1 MSAADLVFA
10 FCLLLGGG
18 LLLFT
23 LIVDD
28 IFGGLLSALH
38 FGFDVAG
45 VSPTPI
51 LLGFVA
57 MFGVGGLFGLHSLNA
72 GVGIATGVATV
83 AGLLGASVAFGAFKV
98 LKQAESTD
106 TFSLEEMVGSTG
118 RVLVGIP
125 ASRFGTVL
133 ISFAGSSHNMTAT
146 ADSEIPAGKVVEG
159 RGRRRR
165 QPRRRPQSGSSR
177 ELGGF
182 ALSSR
187 GPLVTTIKEH
197 VPMPSFV
204 TTTPFLAVTGVIILV
219 LILAFVASRYKVAGA
234 NEAIIVAGSRGAK
247 VRDERGKVVSTP
259 GDKGV
264 KVVVGGGTIVMP
276 LLNRVGRLKLT
287 ARQINVQLSDAVTSQ
302 GIKVQV
308 QGVATFKIGRDVES
322 LRNAAE
328 RFLDA
333 KPEQVDSIVKNVL
346 EGSLRSIVGTLT
358 IEELIRDRQKLL
370 QQVQDAAKGDLA
382 TSGLQI
388 DAFTIQS
395 FSDESNYI
403 ELLGQQ
409 SVSTVTRDARMVKAT
424 TDQEAAV
431 REAESQQIKI
441 NAGRDV
447 ALREAE
453 TKTQVAAAQARA
465 DQAGPLAQAEAQQEV
480 VRKQTELA
488 QLEADRKEKEL
499 LSSTV
504 KPAAAEAQAVIARAE
519 GDKRARIASA
529 EADAETTRLEGGAEA
544 QIVLTKGEAEA
555 KALAMRADAYKQF
568 NEAAI
573 IQTVLAALPD
583 IVRAA
588 AEPMGHIDS
597 LTVMS
602 ADGASDIVKNA
613 TRAMI
618 ESTTAIKGL
627 TGLDVPNLIGGALGR
642 GFGERLRTGDGERGS
657 DVGSAADRISE
668 IAGEGLAALKVQR
681 AEAAA
686 RAEALAKEAEA
697 KAAAEVE
704 KAAEEAAKAKAV
716 AGSLKAAGAADEA
729 PRVRPTSRLARPGP
743 GPLSLN
749 RSPLRRSRACL
760 RARATWRMGKV
771 ARRPASPGAQHS
783 ALRRPD
789 AQ

>member
-1 MSAADLVFA
+1 
-10 FCLLLGGG
+10 
-18 LLLFT
+18 
-23 LIVDD
+23 
-28 IFGGLLSALH
+28 
-38 FGFDVAG
+38 
-45 VSPTPI
+45 
-51 LLGFVA
+51 
-57 MFGVGGLFGLHSLNA
+57 
-72 GVGIATGVATV
+72 
-83 AGLLGASVAFGAFKV
+83 
-98 LKQAESTD
+98 
-106 TFSLEEMVGSTG
+106 
-118 RVLVGIP
+118 
-125 ASRFGTVL
+125 
-133 ISFAGSSHNMTAT
+133 
-146 ADSEIPAGKVVEG
+146 
-159 RGRRRR
+159 
-165 QPRRRPQSGSSR
+165 
-177 ELGGF
+177 
-182 ALSSR
+182 
-187 GPLVTTIKEH
+187 
-197 VPMPSFV
+197 MPDFV
-204 TTTPFLAVTGVIILV
+204 TSSPFLAVAGAVIIV

-247 VRDERGKVVSTP
+247 VHDERGQPVSHS

-409 SVSTVTRDARMVKAT
+409 SVATVTRDARMAKAT

-431 REAESQQIKI
+431 REAEAQQIKI
-441 NAGRDV
+441 NAARDV
-447 ALREAE
+447 SLREAE

-465 DQAGPLAQAEAQQEV
+465 DQAGPLAQAEATQEV

-499 LSSTV
+499 LSTTV
-504 KPAAAEAQAVIARAE
+504 KPAAADAQAQIARAE
-519 GDKRARIASA
+519 GEKRARIASA

-588 AEPMGHIDS
+588 AEPMGHINS
-597 LTVMS
+597 LTVLS
-602 ADGASDIVKNA
+602 SDGASDIVKNA
-613 TRAMI
+613 TRAMV

-627 TGLDVPNLIGGALGR
+627 TGLDVPSLVGGALGR
-642 GFGERLRTGDGERGS
+642 GFGERLRTGDGGGNGGGETAMSRINELAHEGLS
-657 DVGSAADRISE
+657 TMPARAEHSAAHVEEKVEPVVAASAADVKK
-668 IAGEGLAALKVQR
+668 AAV
-681 AEAAA
+681 AAD
-686 RAEALAKEAEA
+686 
-697 KAAAEVE
+697 KAAAET
-704 KAAEEAAKAKAV
+704 KQAAAKAATV
-716 AGSLKAAGAADEA
+716 AAALGAAGAAKVA
-729 PRVRPTSRLARPGP
+729 PSEGSVLQWAQWTADQLRHVPSIQLYGSVKLADLIDHGP
-743 GPLSLN
+743 P
-749 RSPLRRSRACL
+749 A
-760 RARATWRMGKV
+760 AVAVWHTAQAAMGKDYGQLTV
-771 ARRPASPGAQHS
+771 SDLLQRFAKSS
-783 ALRRPD
+783 
-789 AQ
+789 

>member
-1 MSAADLVFA
+1 MPEFLTSSPFV
-10 FCLLLGGG
+10 G
-18 LLLFT
+18 
-23 LIVDD
+23 
-28 IFGGLLSALH
+28 
-38 FGFDVAG
+38 VAG
-45 VSPTPI
+45 VVI
-51 LLGFVA
+51 LL
-57 MFGVGGLFGLHSLNA
+57 
-72 GVGIATGVATV
+72 
-83 AGLLGASVAFGAFKV
+83 LL
-98 LKQAESTD
+98 
-106 TFSLEEMVGSTG
+106 
-118 RVLVGIP
+118 I
-125 ASRFGTVL
+125 
-133 ISFAGSSHNMTAT
+133 
-146 ADSEIPAGKVVEG
+146 
-159 RGRRRR
+159 
-165 QPRRRPQSGSSR
+165 
-177 ELGGF
+177 
-182 ALSSR
+182 
-187 GPLVTTIKEH
+187 
-197 VPMPSFV
+197 
-204 TTTPFLAVTGVIILV
+204 
-219 LILAFVASRYKVAGA
+219 AFVASRYKVAGA
-234 NEAIIVAGSRGAK
+234 NEALIVAGSRGSK
-247 VRDERGKVVSTP
+247 VRDERGQTVSAP

-264 KVVVGGGTIVMP
+264 KVVVGGGTLVFP
-276 LLNRVGRLKLT
+276 LINRVGKLKLT
-287 ARQINVQLSDAVTSQ
+287 ARQISVQLADAVTSQ

-409 SVSTVTRDARMVKAT
+409 SVATVSRDARMAKAS

-431 REAESQQIKI
+431 REAQAQQIKI
-441 NAGRDV
+441 NAARDV
-447 ALREAE
+447 SLREAE
-453 TKTQVAAAQARA
+453 TRTQVAAAQARA
-465 DQAGPLAQAEAQQEV
+465 DQSGPLAQAEATQEV

-519 GDKRARIASA
+519 GAKRARIAAA

-573 IQTVLAALPD
+573 IQTVLSALPE

-588 AEPMGHIDS
+588 AEPMGKIDS

-602 ADGASDIVKNA
+602 ADGASDIVRNA
-613 TRAMI
+613 TRAVI

-642 GFGERLRTGDGERGS
+642 TVGERKPAEENGEP
-657 DVGSAADRISE
+657 AAESSVDRISK
-668 IAGEGLAALKVQR
+668 IAGEGLTALKAQ
-681 AEAAA
+681 AAQATAAA
-686 RAEALAKEAEA
+686 
-697 KAAAEVE
+697 AAA
-704 KAAEEAAKAKAV
+704 KQAAEEAAAKTAVEAQRVKEAAENAGAVAAQHVAETAEKSWAAVEQTKPGAAAAAKAPAQANV
-716 AGSLKAAGAADEA
+716 KQWAKWMADQLKQVPDIGVYGKLRLSDLAQRGPTAARGVWTTAKNALSQDYGNVTIDELIA
-729 PRVRPTSRLARPGP
+729 EFEGLQ
-743 GPLSLN
+743 
-749 RSPLRRSRACL
+749 
-760 RARATWRMGKV
+760 K
-771 ARRPASPGAQHS
+771 
-783 ALRRPD
+783 
-789 AQ
+789 

>member
-1 MSAADLVFA
+1 
-10 FCLLLGGG
+10 
-18 LLLFT
+18 
-23 LIVDD
+23 
-28 IFGGLLSALH
+28 
-38 FGFDVAG
+38 
-45 VSPTPI
+45 
-51 LLGFVA
+51 
-57 MFGVGGLFGLHSLNA
+57 
-72 GVGIATGVATV
+72 
-83 AGLLGASVAFGAFKV
+83 
-98 LKQAESTD
+98 
-106 TFSLEEMVGSTG
+106 
-118 RVLVGIP
+118 
-125 ASRFGTVL
+125 
-133 ISFAGSSHNMTAT
+133 
-146 ADSEIPAGKVVEG
+146 
-159 RGRRRR
+159 
-165 QPRRRPQSGSSR
+165 
-177 ELGGF
+177 
-182 ALSSR
+182 
-187 GPLVTTIKEH
+187 
-197 VPMPSFV
+197 MPEFV
-204 TTTPFLAVTGVIILV
+204 TTTPFLAVTGVIIIIL
-219 LILAFVASRYKVAGA
+219 LIAFVASRYKVAGA

-247 VRDERGKVVSTP
+247 VHDERGQQVSHP

-264 KVVVGGGTIVMP
+264 KVVVGGGTIVLP
-276 LLNRVGRLKLT
+276 LVNRIGRLKLT

-409 SVSTVTRDARMVKAT
+409 SVATVTRDARMAKAS

-431 REAESQQIKI
+431 REAEAQQIKI
-441 NAGRDV
+441 NAARDV
-447 ALREAE
+447 SLREAE

-465 DQAGPLAQAEAQQEV
+465 DQAGPLAQAEATQEV

-499 LSSTV
+499 LSTTV

-519 GDKRARIASA
+519 GAKRARIAAA

-555 KALAMRADAYKQF
+555 KALAMRAEAYKQF

-573 IQTVLAALPD
+573 IQTVLAALPE
-583 IVRAA
+583 IVHAA
-588 AEPMGHIDS
+588 AEPMGKIDS

-602 ADGASDIVKNA
+602 ADGASEIVRNA
-613 TRAMI
+613 TRAVV

-627 TGLDVPNLIGGALGR
+627 TGLDVPGLIGGALGKGFVDR
-642 GFGERLRTGDGERGS
+642 GRASEGDGKSE
-657 DVGSAADRISE
+657 VGRSAEDIMAT
-668 IAGEGLAALKVQR
+668 GEHELTTLPARVK
-681 AEAAA
+681 EAAIDA
-686 RAEALAKEAEA
+686 AAMAQEAEA
-697 KAAAEVE
+697 KAKEAVAAATLAAEQATADAT
-704 KAAEEAAKAKAV
+704 KAAARAAATVQAKTT
-716 AGSLKAAGAADEA
+716 AATAPRAPRPPGPTEA
-729 PRVRPTSRLARPGP
+729 PTPAVSKVAPGDGNTAQWARWLTEQLHRVPDIEVYGALRLNDLANRGP
-743 GPLSLN
+743 AS
-749 RSPLRRSRACL
+749 
-760 RARATWRMGKV
+760 ARAIWQTAQGVLGKDYGNLTV
-771 ARRPASPGAQHS
+771 ADLLKRFSS
-783 ALRRPD
+783 
-789 AQ
+789 

>member
-1 MSAADLVFA
+1 
-10 FCLLLGGG
+10 
-18 LLLFT
+18 
-23 LIVDD
+23 
-28 IFGGLLSALH
+28 
-38 FGFDVAG
+38 
-45 VSPTPI
+45 
-51 LLGFVA
+51 
-57 MFGVGGLFGLHSLNA
+57 
-72 GVGIATGVATV
+72 
-83 AGLLGASVAFGAFKV
+83 
-98 LKQAESTD
+98 
-106 TFSLEEMVGSTG
+106 
-118 RVLVGIP
+118 
-125 ASRFGTVL
+125 
-133 ISFAGSSHNMTAT
+133 
-146 ADSEIPAGKVVEG
+146 
-159 RGRRRR
+159 
-165 QPRRRPQSGSSR
+165 
-177 ELGGF
+177 
-182 ALSSR
+182 
-187 GPLVTTIKEH
+187 
-197 VPMPSFV
+197 MPSFM
-204 TTTPFLAVTGVIILV
+204 TSTPFLAVTGVIILIL
-219 LILAFVASRYKVAGA
+219 LIAFVASRYKVASA
-234 NEAIIVAGSRGAK
+234 NEALIVAGSRGAK
-247 VRDERGKVVSTP
+247 VRDEKGQVMSSP
-259 GDKGV
+259 GDRGV
-264 KVVVGGGTIVMP
+264 KVVVGGGTFIRP
-276 LLNRVGRLKLT
+276 LLDRVGKLKLT
-287 ARQINVQLSDAVTSQ
+287 ARQINVQLADAVTSQ

-409 SVSTVTRDARMVKAT
+409 SVSTVTRDARIMKAS

-431 REAESQQIKI
+431 REAEAQQIKI

-447 ALREAE
+447 SLREAE
-453 TKTQVAAAQARA
+453 TKMQVAAAQARA

-504 KPAAAEAQAVIARAE
+504 KPAAALAQAVIAKAE
-519 GDKRARIASA
+519 GDKRAKIASA

-544 QIVLTKGEAEA
+544 AIVLTKGEAEA

-602 ADGASDIVKNA
+602 ADGASDLVKNA

-642 GFGERLRTGDGERGS
+642 GFGERLRTGDGDAGS
-657 DVGSAADRISE
+657 ASGSAADRISE
-668 IAGEGLAALKVQR
+668 IAGEGLATLKAAR

-686 RAEALAKEAEA
+686 KAEAAAHEAET
-697 KAAAEVE
+697 KAAAAVE
-704 KAAEEAAKAKAV
+704 KAAEETAKAKSV
-716 AGSLKAAGAADEA
+716 AGALKTAGAAKVAEVA
-729 PRVRPTSRLARPGP
+729 PVISPNDGNVAQWAKWLASQLREVRDIQVYGTLRLADLVDKGP
-743 GPLSLN
+743 EP
-749 RSPLRRSRACL
+749 
-760 RARATWRMGKV
+760 ARAVWQRAQAVLGKDYGGLTL
-771 ARRPASPGAQHS
+771 AELLKRF
-783 ALRRPD
+783 
-789 AQ
+789 

>member
-1 MSAADLVFA
+1 
-10 FCLLLGGG
+10 
-18 LLLFT
+18 
-23 LIVDD
+23 
-28 IFGGLLSALH
+28 
-38 FGFDVAG
+38 
-45 VSPTPI
+45 
-51 LLGFVA
+51 
-57 MFGVGGLFGLHSLNA
+57 
-72 GVGIATGVATV
+72 
-83 AGLLGASVAFGAFKV
+83 
-98 LKQAESTD
+98 
-106 TFSLEEMVGSTG
+106 
-118 RVLVGIP
+118 
-125 ASRFGTVL
+125 
-133 ISFAGSSHNMTAT
+133 
-146 ADSEIPAGKVVEG
+146 
-159 RGRRRR
+159 
-165 QPRRRPQSGSSR
+165 
-177 ELGGF
+177 
-182 ALSSR
+182 
-187 GPLVTTIKEH
+187 
-197 VPMPSFV
+197 MPDFV
-204 TTTPFLAVTGVIILV
+204 TSSPFLVVTAVVILI

-247 VRDERGKVVSTP
+247 VHDERGQQISSP

-409 SVSTVTRDARMVKAT
+409 SVATVTRDARMAKAT

-431 REAESQQIKI
+431 REAQSQQIKI
-441 NAGRDV
+441 NAARDV
-447 ALREAE
+447 SLREAE

-465 DQAGPLAQAEAQQEV
+465 DQAGPLAQAEATQEV

-499 LSSTV
+499 LSTIV
-504 KPAAAEAQAVIARAE
+504 KPAAADAQAVIARAE
-519 GDKRARIASA
+519 GEKRARIAAA

-588 AEPMGHIDS
+588 AEPMGHINS
-597 LTVMS
+597 LTVLS
-602 ADGASDIVKNA
+602 SDGASDIVKNA
-613 TRAMI
+613 TRAMV

-627 TGLDVPNLIGGALGR
+627 TGLDVPALVGGALGR
-642 GFGERLRTGDGERGS
+642 GFGERLRTGDGGGNGGGETAMS
-657 DVGSAADRISE
+657 RINE
-668 IAGEGLAALKVQR
+668 LAHEGLSTMPARAEQSVAHVEEKVAPAAS
-681 AEAAA
+681 EAAA
-686 RAEALAKEAEA
+686 DVKKVAAAADKVAAETKQAAA
-697 KAAAEVE
+697 KAATV
-704 KAAEEAAKAKAV
+704 AAALGTVGAAKVAPSEGTIHQWAQWTADQLRHVPSIQLYGSVKLADLIDHGPPAAV
-716 AGSLKAAGAADEA
+716 AVWHTAQAA
-729 PRVRPTSRLARPGP
+729 
-743 GPLSLN
+743 
-749 RSPLRRSRACL
+749 
-760 RARATWRMGKV
+760 MGKDFGQTTV
-771 ARRPASPGAQHS
+771 SDLLQRFAPSS
-783 ALRRPD
+783 
-789 AQ
+789 

>member
-1 MSAADLVFA
+1 
-10 FCLLLGGG
+10 
-18 LLLFT
+18 
-23 LIVDD
+23 
-28 IFGGLLSALH
+28 
-38 FGFDVAG
+38 
-45 VSPTPI
+45 
-51 LLGFVA
+51 
-57 MFGVGGLFGLHSLNA
+57 
-72 GVGIATGVATV
+72 
-83 AGLLGASVAFGAFKV
+83 
-98 LKQAESTD
+98 
-106 TFSLEEMVGSTG
+106 
-118 RVLVGIP
+118 
-125 ASRFGTVL
+125 
-133 ISFAGSSHNMTAT
+133 
-146 ADSEIPAGKVVEG
+146 
-159 RGRRRR
+159 
-165 QPRRRPQSGSSR
+165 
-177 ELGGF
+177 
-182 ALSSR
+182 
-187 GPLVTTIKEH
+187 
-197 VPMPSFV
+197 MPSFV
-204 TTTPFLAVTGVIILV
+204 TSTPFLAVTGVIILIL
-219 LILAFVASRYKVAGA
+219 LIAFVASRYKVASA
-234 NEAIIVAGSRGAK
+234 NEALIVAGSRGAK
-247 VRDERGKVVSTP
+247 VRDEKGQVMSAP
-259 GDKGV
+259 GDRGV
-264 KVVVGGGTIVMP
+264 KVVVGGGTFIRP
-276 LLNRVGRLKLT
+276 LLDRVGKLKLT
-287 ARQINVQLSDAVTSQ
+287 ARQINVQLADAVTSQ

-409 SVSTVTRDARMVKAT
+409 SVSTVTRDARIMKAS

-431 REAESQQIKI
+431 REAEAQQIKI

-447 ALREAE
+447 SLREAE

-504 KPAAAEAQAVIARAE
+504 KPAAALAQAVIAKAE
-519 GDKRARIASA
+519 GDKRAKIASA

-573 IQTVLAALPD
+573 IQTVLAALPE

-627 TGLDVPNLIGGALGR
+627 TGLDVPSLIGGAMGR
-642 GFGERLRTGDGERGS
+642 GFGERLRTGDGDGGS
-657 DVGSAADRISE
+657 DSGSATNRISE
-668 IAGEGLAALKVQR
+668 IAGEGLSTLKAAR

-686 RAEALAKEAEA
+686 KAEAEAHEAEA
-697 KAAAEVE
+697 KAAAAVH
-704 KAAEEAAKAKAV
+704 KAEEEAAKAQAI
-716 AGSLKAAGAADEA
+716 AGALKTAGAAIAEKSAATVDKAEA
-729 PRVRPTSRLARPGP
+729 
-743 GPLSLN
+743 
-749 RSPLRRSRACL
+749 
-760 RARATWRMGKV
+760 KV
-771 ARRPASPGAQHS
+771 APSAGNVQQWAKWLAGELSGVPQIQVYS
-783 ALRRPD
+783 ALRLSDLAEKGPLPARAVWQT
-789 AQ
+789 AQAVLGKDYGSVTVGDLLKRFHP

>member
-1 MSAADLVFA
+1 
-10 FCLLLGGG
+10 
-18 LLLFT
+18 
-23 LIVDD
+23 
-28 IFGGLLSALH
+28 
-38 FGFDVAG
+38 
-45 VSPTPI
+45 
-51 LLGFVA
+51 
-57 MFGVGGLFGLHSLNA
+57 
-72 GVGIATGVATV
+72 
-83 AGLLGASVAFGAFKV
+83 
-98 LKQAESTD
+98 
-106 TFSLEEMVGSTG
+106 
-118 RVLVGIP
+118 
-125 ASRFGTVL
+125 
-133 ISFAGSSHNMTAT
+133 
-146 ADSEIPAGKVVEG
+146 
-159 RGRRRR
+159 
-165 QPRRRPQSGSSR
+165 
-177 ELGGF
+177 
-182 ALSSR
+182 
-187 GPLVTTIKEH
+187 
-197 VPMPSFV
+197 MPSFV
-204 TTTPFLAVTGVIILV
+204 TTSPFLAVAFVVIII

-247 VRDERGKVVSTP
+247 VRDERGKVVSSP

-441 NAGRDV
+441 NAARDV
-447 ALREAE
+447 SLREAE

-465 DQAGPLAQAEAQQEV
+465 DQAGPLAMAEAQQEV

-499 LSSTV
+499 LSTTV
-504 KPAAAEAQAVIARAE
+504 KPAAAEAQAVIAKAE

-544 QIVLTKGEAEA
+544 AIVLTKGEAEA

-573 IQTVLAALPD
+573 IQTVLAALPE

-588 AEPMGHIDS
+588 AEPMGHINS

-627 TGLDVPNLIGGALGR
+627 TGLDVPSLIGGAMGR
-642 GFGERLRTGDGERGS
+642 GFGERLRTGDGDGGS
-657 DVGSAADRISE
+657 DVGSAADRISQ
-668 IAGEGLAALKVQR
+668 IAGEGLSTLK
-681 AEAAA
+681 AA
-686 RAEALAKEAEA
+686 RVEAEA
-697 KAAAEVE
+697 KA
-704 KAAEEAAKAKAV
+704 KAAEAKAEDDAKKAAAAAEKATATAEAKATAV
-716 AGSLKAAGAADEA
+716 ASKLADSGAVHTAPPTVVQKPGAAPAPWSTVPQAKADAMAGAGPSEGNVAQWGKWMADRLREVPNIHLYDALRLMDLGDKGPA
-729 PRVRPTSRLARPGP
+729 P
-743 GPLSLN
+743 
-749 RSPLRRSRACL
+749 
-760 RARATWRMGKV
+760 ARAVWSTAQAVLVKDFGTLTV
-771 ARRPASPGAQHS
+771 ADLLKRFQP
-783 ALRRPD
+783 
-789 AQ
+789 

>member
-1 MSAADLVFA
+1 M
-10 FCLLLGGG
+10 
-18 LLLFT
+18 
-23 LIVDD
+23 
-28 IFGGLLSALH
+28 
-38 FGFDVAG
+38 
-45 VSPTPI
+45 
-51 LLGFVA
+51 
-57 MFGVGGLFGLHSLNA
+57 
-72 GVGIATGVATV
+72 
-83 AGLLGASVAFGAFKV
+83 
-98 LKQAESTD
+98 
-106 TFSLEEMVGSTG
+106 
-118 RVLVGIP
+118 
-125 ASRFGTVL
+125 
-133 ISFAGSSHNMTAT
+133 
-146 ADSEIPAGKVVEG
+146 
-159 RGRRRR
+159 
-165 QPRRRPQSGSSR
+165 
-177 ELGGF
+177 
-182 ALSSR
+182 
-187 GPLVTTIKEH
+187 KEH
-197 VPMPSFV
+197 VRMPSFV
-204 TTTPFLAVTGVIILV
+204 TSTPFLAVTGVVI
-219 LILAFVASRYKVAGA
+219 LILLIAFVASRYKVASA
-234 NEAIIVAGSRGAK
+234 NEALIVAGSRGAK
-247 VRDERGKVVSTP
+247 VRDEKGQVMSSP
-259 GDKGV
+259 GDRGV
-264 KVVVGGGTIVMP
+264 KVVVGGGTFIRP
-276 LLNRVGRLKLT
+276 LLDRVGKLKLT
-287 ARQINVQLSDAVTSQ
+287 ARQINVQLADAVTSQ

-431 REAESQQIKI
+431 REAESQQVKI

-504 KPAAAEAQAVIARAE
+504 KPAAAEAQAVIAKAE
-519 GDKRARIASA
+519 GDKRAKIASA

-573 IQTVLAALPD
+573 IQTVLAALPE

-627 TGLDVPNLIGGALGR
+627 TGLDVPSLIGGAMGR
-642 GFGERLRTGDGERGS
+642 GFGERLRTGDGEGGS
-657 DVGSAADRISE
+657 ASGSAADRISE
-668 IAGEGLAALKVQR
+668 IAGEGLSTLKAAR

-686 RAEALAKEAEA
+686 KAAEAAETAKTAAHEAEA
-697 KAAAEVE
+697 KVAVE
-704 KAAEEAAKAKAV
+704 KQKAEDEAAKAQSI
-716 AGSLKAAGAADEA
+716 AGALKTAGAAKAASAADKVTSSPAWGTVSQVKADAMQGVGPTAGNVEQWAQWLATQLAQVPQIQVYGALRLSDLADKGPA
-729 PRVRPTSRLARPGP
+729 PARAIWQTAQAVLGKDYSNTTVSD
-743 GPLSLN
+743 LLN
-749 RSPLRRSRACL
+749 RF
-760 RARATWRMGKV
+760 
-771 ARRPASPGAQHS
+771 RPH
-783 ALRRPD
+783 
-789 AQ
+789 

>member
-1 MSAADLVFA
+1 MPNFA
-10 FCLLLGGG
+10 
-18 LLLFT
+18 
-23 LIVDD
+23 
-28 IFGGLLSALH
+28 
-38 FGFDVAG
+38 
-45 VSPTPI
+45 
-51 LLGFVA
+51 
-57 MFGVGGLFGLHSLNA
+57 
-72 GVGIATGVATV
+72 
-83 AGLLGASVAFGAFKV
+83 
-98 LKQAESTD
+98 
-106 TFSLEEMVGSTG
+106 
-118 RVLVGIP
+118 
-125 ASRFGTVL
+125 
-133 ISFAGSSHNMTAT
+133 SS
-146 ADSEIPAGKVVEG
+146 S
-159 RGRRRR
+159 
-165 QPRRRPQSGSSR
+165 
-177 ELGGF
+177 
-182 ALSSR
+182 
-187 GPLVTTIKEH
+187 
-197 VPMPSFV
+197 
-204 TTTPFLAVTGVIILV
+204 PFLVVTGVVILI

-247 VRDERGKVVSTP
+247 VRDEHGRVVSSP

-276 LLNRVGRLKLT
+276 LLNRIGRLKLT

-409 SVSTVTRDARMVKAT
+409 SVSTITRDARMVKAT

-453 TKTQVAAAQARA
+453 TKMQVAAAQARA

-573 IQTVLAALPD
+573 IQTVLAALPE

-588 AEPMGHIDS
+588 AEPMGHIHS

-642 GFGERLRTGDGERGS
+642 GFGERLRTGDGDRSS
-657 DVGSAADRISE
+657 DPGSATDRISE
-668 IAGEGLAALKVQR
+668 IAGHGLSALKAQTAAAAANAE
-681 AEAAA
+681 AEAAV
-686 RAEALAKEAEA
+686 AKE
-697 KAAAEVE
+697 KAAE
-704 KAAEEAAKAKAV
+704 KAAEEEAKAKSV
-716 AGSLKAAGAADEA
+716 ASALKTAGVAEKAAVESKVAATVAKVSPSDGNVAQWAKWMADQLHQVSDIRVYDALRLSDLASKGPA
-729 PRVRPTSRLARPGP
+729 P
-743 GPLSLN
+743 
-749 RSPLRRSRACL
+749 
-760 RARATWRMGKV
+760 ARAIWAT
-771 ARRPASPGAQHS
+771 AQSVLAKDYGNVTVGDLLKRFH
-783 ALRRPD
+783 P
-789 AQ
+789 

>member
-1 MSAADLVFA
+1 MPNFA
-10 FCLLLGGG
+10 
-18 LLLFT
+18 
-23 LIVDD
+23 
-28 IFGGLLSALH
+28 
-38 FGFDVAG
+38 
-45 VSPTPI
+45 
-51 LLGFVA
+51 
-57 MFGVGGLFGLHSLNA
+57 
-72 GVGIATGVATV
+72 
-83 AGLLGASVAFGAFKV
+83 
-98 LKQAESTD
+98 
-106 TFSLEEMVGSTG
+106 
-118 RVLVGIP
+118 
-125 ASRFGTVL
+125 
-133 ISFAGSSHNMTAT
+133 SS
-146 ADSEIPAGKVVEG
+146 S
-159 RGRRRR
+159 
-165 QPRRRPQSGSSR
+165 
-177 ELGGF
+177 
-182 ALSSR
+182 
-187 GPLVTTIKEH
+187 
-197 VPMPSFV
+197 
-204 TTTPFLAVTGVIILV
+204 PFLVVTGVVILI

-276 LLNRVGRLKLT
+276 LLNRIGRLKLT

-431 REAESQQIKI
+431 REAESMQIKI

-447 ALREAE
+447 SLREAE

-465 DQAGPLAQAEAQQEV
+465 DQAGPLAMAEAQQEV

-499 LSSTV
+499 LSTTV

-519 GDKRARIASA
+519 GAKRAQIASA

-573 IQTVLAALPD
+573 IQTVLAALPE

-627 TGLDVPNLIGGALGR
+627 TGLDVPSLIGGAMGR
-642 GFGERLRTGDGERGS
+642 GFGERLRTGDGDGGS
-657 DVGSAADRISE
+657 DPGSAADRISE
-668 IAGEGLAALKVQR
+668 IAGRGLSALKAQTAAAAAHAEAE
-681 AEAAA
+681 AEAA
-686 RAEALAKEAEA
+686 K
-697 KAAAEVE
+697 E
-704 KAAEEAAKAKAV
+704 KAAEKAADEAAKAKSV
-716 AGSLKAAGAADEA
+716 ASALKEAGAAEKVAVEA
-729 PRVRPTSRLARPGP
+729 KVAPVVAKVSPSDGNVAQWTKWMADQLHQIPDIRVYDALRLSDLASKGP
-743 GPLSLN
+743 AP
-749 RSPLRRSRACL
+749 
-760 RARATWRMGKV
+760 ARALWATAQAVLGKDYGNMTV
-771 ARRPASPGAQHS
+771 GDLLKRFHP
-783 ALRRPD
+783 
-789 AQ
+789 